1 MPVGIITEIVALK
14 SIKCFT
20 VGFISLDGVLDWAGQ
35 GLGQRTQDNRMWVEA
50 GGVST
55 YMCSQADGEA
65 LRSKEVFVQRDTRL
79 LSGYRVDWEC
89 F

>member
-35 GLGQRTQDNRMWVEA
+35 GSLGQRTQDNRMWVE
-50 GGVST
+50 GLGVYPHT
-55 YMCSQADGEA
+55 CV
-65 LRSKEVFVQRDTRL
+65 LRLMERL
-79 LSGYRVDWEC
+79 
-89 F
+89 